1 MPTYEYEC
9 SSCDATH
16 EVVQKMTDA
25 TLTECPECGHSP
37 IRKLF
42 TGVGVV
48 FKGSGFYRNDSRS
61 SGEGGTGSSSNATAT
76 KSETTKSET
85 TKSETTK
92 SESKKADTSSSTST
106 TTSTPAKTES
116 KKPAST
122 T

>member
-1 MPTYEYEC
+1 VPTYEYEC

-61 SGEGGTGSSSNATAT
+61 SGESGTGSSSSTTATKSEST
-76 KSETTKSET
+76 KSETTKSGT
-85 TKSETTK
+85 T
-92 SESKKADTSSSTST
+92 KADTSSSTST
-106 TTSTPAKTES
+106 TTSAPAKTES

>member
-1 MPTYEYEC
+1 VPTYEYEC

-48 FKGSGFYRNDSRS
+48 FKGSGFYRNDSRA
-61 SGEGGTGSSSNATAT
+61 SGESGTSSSTSTTPA
-76 KSETTKSET
+76 KSET
-85 TKSETTK
+85 
-92 SESKKADTSSSTST
+92 KKADTSSSTST
-106 TTSTPAKTES
+106 PSTTTSAPAKTES

>member
-9 SSCDATH
+9 SSCNATH

-48 FKGSGFYRNDSRS
+48 FKGSGFYRTDSRAS
-61 SGEGGTGSSSNATAT
+61 SESSASSTSSTTA
-76 KSETTKSET
+76 
-85 TKSETTK
+85 TK
-92 SESKKADTSSSTST
+92 SESKKADTSSSTSSS
-106 TTSTPAKTES
+106 TSPTPSAPAKTES

>member
-61 SGEGGTGSSSNATAT
+61 SGEGGTGSSSSTTATKSEST
-76 KSETTKSET
+76 KSETTKSGT
-85 TKSETTK
+85 T
-92 SESKKADTSSSTST
+92 KADTGSSTST
-106 TTSTPAKTES
+106 PSTTTSAPAKTES

>member
-85 TKSETTK
+85 TKSE
-92 SESKKADTSSSTST
+92 SKKADTSSSTST

>member
-61 SGEGGTGSSSNATAT
+61 SGESGTGNASSATAT

-85 TKSETTK
+85 TKSET
-92 SESKKADTSSSTST
+92 KKTDTGSSTST
-106 TTSTPAKTES
+106 PTTTTSAPAKTES
-116 KKPAST
+116 KKPASIT
-122 T
+122 

>member
-48 FKGSGFYRNDSRS
+48 FKGSGFYRTDSRS
-61 SGEGGTGSSSNATAT
+61 SGESGTGSSSSTTAP
-76 KSETTKSET
+76 
-85 TKSETTK
+85 K
-92 SESKKADTSSSTST
+92 SESKKADTSSSTSAPST
-106 TTSTPAKTES
+106 TTSAPAKTES